1 MLRDGGVIV
10 PTRATFV
17 ASIHNDRMRN
27 AGERFRNRHS
37 ILFPVAPRCRVCPE
51 RRFAVNRAF
60 DGIFLALFIEKYV
73 AAQQSGHETGFFL
86 GMFFGIHDERFS
98 ICWMIWFLAVLM
110 SCFYLSENVTSTIIR
125 AAMGGLGQGLACLMA
140 WRAASSREA

>member
-1 MLRDGGVIV
+1 MIVCVMQESVFAIVIV
-10 PTRATFV
+10 FFFLLPLDAV
-17 ASIHNDRMRN
+17 SAQK
-27 AGERFRNRHS
+27 G
-37 ILFPVAPRCRVCPE
+37 
-51 RRFAVNRAF
+51 FAVNRAF

-110 SCFYLSENVTSTIIR
+110 SCFYLSENVTGTIIR
-125 AAMGGLGQGLACLMA
+125 AATGGLGKGLACLMA
-140 WRAASSREA
+140 WRAALSREA